1 MRMRLGSVLTLLAV
15 LLVPVSTFA
24 QASLTGTVRD
34 SSGAVLPGVTVE
46 AGSDALIEKTRTAV
60 TDGSGQYRIVDLP
73 SGTYKATF
81 AISGFATVVRDAIS
95 LSGTFTATVNVDM
108 RVGGIEETV
117 TITGASPIVDVQS
130 TVRQDVLK
138 GSLITELP
146 AARVRP
152 ADRQAPAVG
161 AHPRQPRGRHLQ
173 RAQREHGA
181 DLQRHLLDGQPRAL
195 GHADADH
202 AGAVREDRCADR
214 FLRRW
219 TLRA

>member
-1 MRMRLGSVLTLLAV
+1 MKIRWSSALALLAV
-15 LLVPVSTFA
+15 WLVPALSYA

-46 AGSDALIEKTRTAV
+46 AGSAALIEKTRTAV

-73 SGTYKATF
+73 AGSYKATF
-81 AISGFATVVRDAIS
+81 TISGFATAVRDAIA
-95 LSGTFTATVNVDM
+95 LSGAFTATVNVEM

-146 AARVRP
+146 AARNIQNIAILIP
-152 ADRQAPAVG
+152 AWR
-161 AHPRQPRGRHLQ
+161 
-173 RAQREHGA
+173 
-181 DLQRHLLDGQPRAL
+181 
-195 GHADADH
+195 
-202 AGAVREDRCADR
+202 
-214 FLRRW
+214 
-219 TLRA
+219 